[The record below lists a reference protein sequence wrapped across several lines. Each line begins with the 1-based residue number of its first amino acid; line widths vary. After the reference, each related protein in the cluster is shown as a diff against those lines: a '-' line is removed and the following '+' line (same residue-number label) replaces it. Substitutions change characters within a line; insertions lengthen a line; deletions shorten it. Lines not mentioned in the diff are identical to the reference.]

1 MPAKFKIGDYV
12 RAGGMHRPMPA
23 CYPWLKRGQ
32 IMRIIGI
39 AGHSPSG
46 EHLEYQFAARRAKP
60 GVRLA
65 SYDLR
70 HIDER
75 LHAPGAGRPRRKQA

>member
-1 MPAKFKIGDYV
+1 
-12 RAGGMHRPMPA
+12 
-23 CYPWLKRGQ
+23 
-32 IMRIIGI
+32 MRIIGI

-46 EHLEYQFAARRAKP
+46 EHLEYQFAARRARP

-70 HIDER
+70 RMDER
-75 LHAPGAGRPRRKQA
+75 LHKPGAGRPRKGQA